1 MAAAMAIVS
10 GTSMVGMSLNATRST
25 SSATFGA
32 SQLAPLRNVAYNG
45 GRVVAVKASTSY
57 FEVSPTLI
65 LLALV

>member
-32 SQLAPLRNVAYNG
+32 SPLRKVAYNG
-45 GRVVAVKASTSY
+45 GRVVAVKASK
-57 FEVSPTLI
+57 VSPTLI